1 MKQLKM
7 FWYVLFGFLC
17 NPSYNHQPV
26 MVFEDDPFLADDS
39 DDSYADILTDGVRQG
54 LFEDS
59 DSSDPASSGVG
70 WNRT

>member
-1 MKQLKM
+1 
-7 FWYVLFGFLC
+7 
-17 NPSYNHQPV
+17 

-70 WNRT
+70 